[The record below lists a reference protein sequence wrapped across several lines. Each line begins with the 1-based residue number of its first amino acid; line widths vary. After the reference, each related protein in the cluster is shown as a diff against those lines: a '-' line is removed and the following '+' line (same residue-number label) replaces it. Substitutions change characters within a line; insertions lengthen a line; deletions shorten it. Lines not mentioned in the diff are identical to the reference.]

1 MKLKAIISA
10 TTFTVL
16 TLATVFIRI
25 MQSAVMIDPT
35 TGFYKPSYETFEP
48 VFLILL
54 FGFIAVYFLW
64 AMLSKNYPKLENHFI
79 KSKGLGVLTLA
90 FAVVSAVRTLKYMKG
105 AAMTGTQYILFVI
118 FAAFTVFLLFFA
130 IMLLRG
136 YKTPAELFLI
146 PSIFAAARFAVTFI
160 NYVDVIKVTD
170 IVLTLTMLGFTMMFW
185 HMFARINAGLTTKST
200 IKMMYGFGFPAA
212 LLCFACSVPKYYM
225 SFFLP
230 ETSIHVSKH
239 ISYFDFATGIY
250 IAAFLIMATMATVH
264 NYDDEKDDIVEVD
277 APIDIDD
284 SIDVNEVL

>member
-1 MKLKAIISA
+1 MKIKAIISA

-16 TLATVFIRI
+16 TMATVFIRI
-25 MQSAVMIDPT
+25 MQSAIMIDPT

-79 KSKGLGVLTLA
+79 KSKGLGVLTLI
-90 FAVVSAVRTLKYMKG
+90 FAVVSAFRTLEYMLLNQG
-105 AAMTGTQYILFVI
+105 EQMTATQYILFVI
-118 FAAFTVFLLFFA
+118 FGAFTVFLLFFA
-130 IMLLRG
+130 VMLLRG

-146 PSIFAAARFAVTFI
+146 PSLFGAARFAVTFI

-170 IVLTLTMLGFTMMFW
+170 IILTLTMLGFTMMFW
-185 HMFARINAGLTTKST
+185 HMFARINAGLATKGT
-200 IKMMYGFGFPAA
+200 VKMMYGFGFPAS

-239 ISYFDFATGIY
+239 ISYFDFAAGIY
-250 IAAFLIMATMATVH
+250 IAAFLIMASMATVH
-264 NYDDEKDDIVEVD
+264 SYYDEPEETVEGDDLIEIQEV
-277 APIDIDD
+277 
-284 SIDVNEVL
+284 